1 MEADVLEEWVFQR
14 LTTAT
19 AEGEKI
25 RYHLGRQIQTVDTES
40 GAYCRSLFDWY
51 STCQA
56 CCSHMISGILSP
68 RSYGLSLN
76 T

>member
-40 GAYCRSLFDWY
+40 GAY
-51 STCQA
+51 STVEA
-56 CCSHMISGILSP
+56 CLIGTVHGSHMISGILSP